1 MIKKI
6 LNYTL
11 RAILLLTIT
20 INIFP
25 PAEVYAAE
33 GDTLGD
39 LRRDYEEK
47 LAAKQAND
55 QNIANAEN
63 QIAAQEQAIRE
74 ANEQISL
81 AEDQYDEAEQLIAES
96 NENIAALTS
105 EAEKVLLYMQQMQGQ
120 NAYVEY
126 VSGASSMTELIM
138 RVEAVNQVT
147 AYIQTTTT
155 NLEEEIKK
163 NEELK
168 VQLVEKQAALEKQVV
183 EYEATIAKYYDDI
196 ADYDSYAQDIDAQV
210 AAAKE
215 DYETNRRICIQN
227 LGEENVNDSTL
238 LSSCSE
244 VPVNGNWT
252 RPLNS
257 GVITSL
263 IGARWGRYHNALD
276 LGGNAEGTPVYAAA
290 AGTVVATYYQ
300 QPCGGNEVFI
310 YSYVNGEYYTHFY
323 YHLLSY
329 NVKVG
334 DVVDQNTIIGYVGG
348 GRQTSSAYGGYDTC
362 TTGAHLHYGITRG
375 RRTTHTTNVLT
386 TIPGFSNYVG
396 YRWASRVIS

>member
-1 MIKKI
+1 MMKKI

-11 RAILLLTIT
+11 RTILLLTII

-39 LRRDYEEK
+39 LRRAYEKVLAEK
-47 LAAKQAND
+47 EAND
-55 QNIANAEN
+55 QKIEDAQDKITE
-63 QIAAQEQAIRE
+63 QQAAINK
-74 ANEQISL
+74 ANEEISL
-81 AEDQYDEAEQLIAES
+81 AEDDYDAAEEAIAES
-96 NENIAALTS
+96 NENIASLTS

-138 RVEAVNQVT
+138 RVEAVNQISD
-147 AYIQTTTT
+147 YIQKTTK
-155 NLEEEIKK
+155 NLEDEIKR

-168 VQLVEKQAALEKQVV
+168 VELTEKKEKLEKQVV
-183 EYEATIAKYYDDI
+183 EYQATISKYYSDI
-196 ADYDSYAQDIDAQV
+196 SDYDSYAQKIDDRVQQ
-210 AAAKE
+210 AKD
-215 DYETNRRICIQN
+215 DYESNRKICIQN
-227 LGEENVNDSTL
+227 LGEANVNDNTL
-238 LSSCSE
+238 LSSCSK

-252 RPLNS
+252 RPLQS

-263 IGARWGRYHNALD
+263 IGSRWGRYHNALD

-290 AGTVVATYYQ
+290 AGTVVATYYRQ
-300 QPCGGNEVFI
+300 SCGGNEVFI
-310 YSYVNGEYYTHFY
+310 YSYVNGKYYNNYY

-334 DVVDQNTIIGYVGG
+334 DVVDQNTVIGYVGG

-362 TTGAHLHYGITRG
+362 TTGAHLHYGIAEG
-375 RRTTHTTNVLT
+375 RKTSHTTNVLT
-386 TIPGFSNYVG
+386 SIPGFSNYVG
-396 YRWASRVIS
+396 FRWSSRII